1 VLDYFNRS
9 VNKSKLYQIRLTLHT
24 QFQPLST
31 TFRFYYPSIRQFI
44 QRAASLCRTYYFCV
58 MVWLH
63 SSSSGSLVTFLTRLL
78 RPFFDF
84 WHIRL
89 ELLFKECCYNTI
101 FQIYGSL
108 RGLCDM
114 WYLSNLCVHVCNR
127 GGNCH
132 VPYLTINWL
141 ELKSTPHSCTLK
153 HRTTILISSAHN
165 IIKDYSKLF
174 IVAIPNKT
182 IKILPYLVTRA
193 KSPLLVHISRSID
206 AFATAKQ
213 PYESSWSVQSPETIG
228 KCSFTFSRA

>member
-1 VLDYFNRS
+1 MCTSLQEIRSWYWTMRMIHGLLMGVWEWFHVMVLDYFNRS

-58 MVWLH
+58 MRLLH
-63 SSSSGSLVTFLTRLL
+63 SSSNGSLVTFLTRLL

-114 WYLSNLCVHVCNR
+114 WYLSNLS
-127 GGNCH
+127 
-132 VPYLTINWL
+132 Y
-141 ELKSTPHSCTLK
+141 
-153 HRTTILISSAHN
+153 
-165 IIKDYSKLF
+165 
-174 IVAIPNKT
+174 
-182 IKILPYLVTRA
+182 
-193 KSPLLVHISRSID
+193 
-206 AFATAKQ
+206 
-213 PYESSWSVQSPETIG
+213 VQ
-228 KCSFTFSRA
+228 